1 MFKATAEPSIG
12 SVDGSAT
19 PKLSKQSLKWH
30 RSRSHFASLLCKC
43 FFFFSSKLQLKL
55 RNGGGGGGEGLGV
68 VVTFSQP
75 SFSAFLFSCTINQ
88 ELTSSVYFVPNHS
101 LKC

>member
-1 MFKATAEPSIG
+1 MDLLPQNYRNNLLSGIEAAHILQVSFATIF
-12 SVDGSAT
+12 
-19 PKLSKQSLKWH
+19 L
-30 RSRSHFASLLCKC
+30 
-43 FFFFSSKLQLKL
+43 FSSKLQLKL
-55 RNGGGGGGEGLGV
+55 RKGGEGEGLGV